1 MKRDHFFGLFKCG
14 SKIASIGFNHF
25 KVDQILSTVPTQIKW
40 GASTRWPFKY
50 FWLMFILG
58 NMLLNY
64 ESDFLLKMIKF
75 GFALS
80 VVVGFPLMIYPCRQ
94 SIFTLFLQKSIKYTS
109 LNDSDST
116 YIPPSGKCDLEMTS
130 FDLLLSF
137 SITDIGN
144 RDGYNDCSNPNSKCR
159 NNLRIKWCPYG
170 YFYRF
175 YSSILVLFKNSNQKF
190 VTGTFKSLT

>member
-1 MKRDHFFGLFKCG
+1 MRIVAIISGPPLYLFC
-14 SKIASIGFNHF
+14 S
-25 KVDQILSTVPTQIKW
+25 
-40 GASTRWPFKY
+40 
-50 FWLMFILG
+50 G

-64 ESDFLLKMIKF
+64 ESDILLKMIKF

-116 YIPPSGKCDLEMTS
+116 YIPPSGKFPSQKLHFS
-130 FDLLLSF
+130 PYFPAIWLFSF
-137 SITDIGN
+137 SVTDIGN
-144 RDGYNDCSNPNSKCR
+144 CDGYNDCSNPNSKCR
-159 NNLRIKWCPYG
+159 NNIRIKWCPDG

-175 YSSILVLFKNSNQKF
+175 YSSILVLFKNSYQKF
-190 VTGTFKSLT
+190 VTGKFKSLTWWILRNSYDVMISVGSPIM

>member
-1 MKRDHFFGLFKCG
+1 MPISD
-14 SKIASIGFNHF
+14 
-25 KVDQILSTVPTQIKW
+25 V
-40 GASTRWPFKY
+40 
-50 FWLMFILG
+50 FILG

-116 YIPPSGKCDLEMTS
+116 YIPPSGKCDLKMTS

-175 YSSILVLFKNSNQKF
+175 YSSILVLFKNSYQKF
-190 VTGTFKSLT
+190 VTGKFKSLT